1 MKDKLLKILFFI
13 FIASVLVANI
23 ISEDRSFSQNEN
35 RVLEE
40 LPKFSF
46 FSLKSGDFTKKFEAY
61 CKDQFI
67 FKDALV
73 GARSKLDYTLG
84 KREFNNVYIGTDKN
98 YYEKYIYDE
107 KKVDK
112 FIKYVNDIDVK
123 DKYIAICPDK
133 GEVYRERLPNGAAF
147 SDERLVLDR
156 YKNEIGATYIDL
168 YKIMMDHK
176 DEYIFYKSD
185 HHWREGA
192 YLAYKELAKTMG
204 LEEMKDIEKVTCDN
218 FRGSLDSKSSY
229 YNSAVDEI
237 LFYLPKNYDEIKVK
251 GDDKEIK
258 VLNKVEFKN
267 KDKYKALF
275 SGNYGLVEIEGN
287 PKSDK
292 TLLIVKDS
300 FANAVASLL
309 TNEYKIIYMV
319 DKRFF
324 NQKINDFI
332 KENDIDTCLVL
343 GSVNGLN

>member
-1 MKDKLLKILFFI
+1 MKDKLLKILFFV
-13 FIASVLVANI
+13 FIASVLVANV

-67 FKDALV
+67 LKDALV
-73 GARSKLDYTLG
+73 GARSKLDYALG

-133 GEVYRERLPNGAAF
+133 GEVYRERLPKGATF
-147 SDERLVLDR
+147 SDERVVLDR

-168 YKIMMDHK
+168 YKIMMQHK

-192 YLAYKELAKTMG
+192 YLAYKELASAMV
-204 LEEMKDIEKVTCDN
+204 LEEMKNIEKVTCDN

-258 VLNKVEFKN
+258 ILNNDEFKN

-287 PKSDK
+287 PSSDK
-292 TLLIVKDS
+292 TLLIIKDS

-309 TNEYKIIYMV
+309 TNEYKTIYMV

>member
-1 MKDKLLKILFFI
+1 
-13 FIASVLVANI
+13 
-23 ISEDRSFSQNEN
+23 
-35 RVLEE
+35 
-40 LPKFSF
+40 
-46 FSLKSGDFTKKFEAY
+46 
-61 CKDQFI
+61 
-67 FKDALV
+67 
-73 GARSKLDYTLG
+73 
-84 KREFNNVYIGTDKN
+84 
-98 YYEKYIYDE
+98 
-107 KKVDK
+107 
-112 FIKYVNDIDVK
+112 
-123 DKYIAICPDK
+123 
-133 GEVYRERLPNGAAF
+133 
-147 SDERLVLDR
+147 
-156 YKNEIGATYIDL
+156 
-168 YKIMMDHK
+168 MMDHK

-192 YLAYKELAKTMG
+192 YLAYKELTKTMG
-204 LEEMKDIEKVTCDN
+204 LEEIKDIEKVTCDN

-258 VLNKVEFKN
+258 VLNKDEFKK

-287 PKSDK
+287 PDSDK

-300 FANAVASLL
+300 FANAVASLF
-309 TNEYKIIYMV
+309 TNEYKTIYMV

>member
-1 MKDKLLKILFFI
+1 MKDKLLKILFFV
-13 FIASVLVANI
+13 FIASVLVANV

-67 FKDALV
+67 LKDALV

-84 KREFNNVYIGTDKN
+84 KREFNNVYIGTNKN

-123 DKYIAICPDK
+123 DKYISICPDK
-133 GEVYRERLPNGAAF
+133 GEVYRERLPKGAAF
-147 SDERLVLDR
+147 SDEIFVLDR

-168 YKIMMDHK
+168 YKIMMQHK

-258 VLNKVEFKN
+258 VLDKDEFKN

-287 PKSDK
+287 PSSDK
-292 TLLIVKDS
+292 TLLIIKDS

-309 TNEYKIIYMV
+309 TNEYKTIYMV

>member
-1 MKDKLLKILFFI
+1 MKDKLLKILFFV
-13 FIASVLVANI
+13 FIASVLVANV
-23 ISEDRSFSQNEN
+23 ISKDRSFSQNEN

-67 FKDALV
+67 IKDALV

-204 LEEMKDIEKVTCDN
+204 LEEMKTIEKVTCDN

-258 VLNKVEFKN
+258 VLNKDEFKN

-287 PKSDK
+287 PSSDK
-292 TLLIVKDS
+292 TLLIIKDS

-309 TNEYKIIYMV
+309 TNEYKTIYMV

>member
-1 MKDKLLKILFFI
+1 MKDKLLKILFFV
-13 FIASVLVANI
+13 FIASVLVANV

-67 FKDALV
+67 FKDTLV
-73 GARSKLDYTLG
+73 GARSKLDYALG
-84 KREFNNVYIGTDKN
+84 KREFNNVYIGSDKN

-133 GEVYRERLPNGAAF
+133 GEVYSERLPKGAAF
-147 SDERLVLDR
+147 SDERVVLDR

-168 YKIMMDHK
+168 YKLMMDHK

-192 YLAYKELAKTMG
+192 YLAYKELTKTMG
-204 LEEMKDIEKVTCDN
+204 LEEIKDIEKVTCDN

-258 VLNKVEFKN
+258 VLNKDEFKK

-287 PKSDK
+287 PDSDK

-300 FANAVASLL
+300 FANAVASLF
-309 TNEYKIIYMV
+309 TNEYKTIYMV

>member
-1 MKDKLLKILFFI
+1 MKDKLLKILFFV
-13 FIASVLVANI
+13 FIASVLVANV

-133 GEVYRERLPNGAAF
+133 GEVYRERLPKGATF
-147 SDERLVLDR
+147 SDEKFVLDR
-156 YKNEIGATYIDL
+156 YKNEIDATYINL

-192 YLAYKELAKTMG
+192 YLAYKELTKTMG
-204 LEEMKDIEKVTCDN
+204 LEEIKDIEKVTCDN

-229 YNSAVDEI
+229 YNSAIDEI

-258 VLNKVEFKN
+258 VLNKDEFKN

-287 PKSDK
+287 PESDK

-309 TNEYKIIYMV
+309 TNEYKTIYMV

>member
-1 MKDKLLKILFFI
+1 MKDKLLKILFFV
-13 FIASVLVANI
+13 FIASVLVANF

-46 FSLKSGDFTKKFEAY
+46 FSLRSGDFTKKFEAY

-67 FKDALV
+67 IKDALV

-133 GEVYRERLPNGAAF
+133 GEVYRDRLPKGAIF
-147 SDERLVLDR
+147 SDETKVLNR
-156 YKNEIGATYIDL
+156 YKDEIEGKYIDL
-168 YKIMMDHK
+168 YTLMMDHK

-251 GDDKEIK
+251 GDDKEIN
-258 VLNKVEFKN
+258 VLNKDEFKN

-287 PKSDK
+287 PSSDK
-292 TLLIVKDS
+292 TLLIIKDS

-309 TNEYKIIYMV
+309 TNEYKTIYMV

>member
-1 MKDKLLKILFFI
+1 MKDKLLKILFFV
-13 FIASVLVANI
+13 FIASVLVANV

-46 FSLKSGDFTKKFEAY
+46 FSLRSGDFTKKFEAY

-67 FKDALV
+67 FKDTLV
-73 GARSKLDYTLG
+73 GARSKLDYALG
-84 KREFNNVYIGTDKN
+84 KREFNNVYIGKDKN
-98 YYEKYIYDE
+98 YYEKYIYDK

-133 GEVYRERLPNGAAF
+133 GEVYRERLPKGAIF
-147 SDERLVLDR
+147 SDETKVLDR
-156 YKNEIGATYIDL
+156 YKNEIDATYIDL
-168 YKIMMDHK
+168 YKIMMQHK
-176 DEYIFYKSD
+176 NEYIFYKSD

-192 YLAYKELAKTMG
+192 YLAYKELASTMG
-204 LEEMKDIEKVTCDN
+204 LEEMKTIEKVTCDN

-237 LFYLPKNYDEIKVK
+237 LFYLPKNCESIKVK

-258 VLNKVEFKN
+258 VLNKDEFKN

-287 PKSDK
+287 PSSDK
-292 TLLIVKDS
+292 TLLIIKDS
-300 FANAVASLL
+300 FANAVASLF
-309 TNEYKIIYMV
+309 TNEYKTIYMV

>member
-1 MKDKLLKILFFI
+1 MKDKLLKILFFV
-13 FIASVLVANI
+13 FIASVLVANV

-67 FKDALV
+67 IKDALV

-192 YLAYKELAKTMG
+192 YHAYKELASAMG

-258 VLNKVEFKN
+258 VLDKDEFKN

-287 PKSDK
+287 PDSDK

-309 TNEYKIIYMV
+309 TNEYKTIYMV

>member
-1 MKDKLLKILFFI
+1 MKDKLLKILFFV
-13 FIASVLVANI
+13 FIASVLVANV

-67 FKDALV
+67 FKDTLV
-73 GARSKLDYTLG
+73 GARSKLDYALG
-84 KREFNNVYIGTDKN
+84 KREFNNVYIGSDKN

-133 GEVYRERLPNGAAF
+133 GEVYSERLPKGAAF
-147 SDERLVLDR
+147 SDERVVLDR

-168 YKIMMDHK
+168 YKLMMDHK

-192 YLAYKELAKTMG
+192 YLAYKELTKTMG
-204 LEEMKDIEKVTCDN
+204 LEEIKDIEKVTCDN

-251 GDDKEIK
+251 GDDKEIN
-258 VLNKVEFKN
+258 VLDKDEFKN

-287 PKSDK
+287 PSSDK

-309 TNEYKIIYMV
+309 TNEYKTIYMV

>member
-1 MKDKLLKILFFI
+1 MKDKLLKILFFV
-13 FIASVLVANI
+13 FIASVLVANV

-67 FKDALV
+67 FKDTLV
-73 GARSKLDYTLG
+73 GARSKLDYALG
-84 KREFNNVYIGTDKN
+84 KREFNNVYIGSDKN

-133 GEVYRERLPNGAAF
+133 GEVYSERLPKGAAF
-147 SDERLVLDR
+147 SDERVVLDR

-168 YKIMMDHK
+168 YKLMMDHK

-192 YLAYKELAKTMG
+192 YLAYKELTKTMG
-204 LEEMKDIEKVTCDN
+204 LEEIKDIEKVTCDN

-258 VLNKVEFKN
+258 VLNKDEFKK

-287 PKSDK
+287 PDSDK

-300 FANAVASLL
+300 FANAVASLF
-309 TNEYKIIYMV
+309 TNEYKTIYMV

-324 NQKINDFI
+324 NQKINNFI

>member
-13 FIASVLVANI
+13 FIASVLLANV

-35 RVLEE
+35 RILEE

-46 FSLKSGDFTKKFEAY
+46 FSLRSGDFTKKFEAY

-67 FKDALV
+67 FKDTLV
-73 GARSKLDYTLG
+73 CARSKLDYALG
-84 KREFNNVYIGTDKN
+84 KREFNGVYIGLDKN

-133 GEVYRERLPNGAAF
+133 GEVYRDRLPKGAIF
-147 SDERLVLDR
+147 SDETKVLDR
-156 YKNEIGATYIDL
+156 YKNEIEGTYIDL
-168 YKIMMDHK
+168 YTLMMNHK

-192 YLAYKELAKTMG
+192 YLAYKDIARAMG
-204 LEEMKDIEKVTCDN
+204 LEEMKTIEKVTCDN

-237 LFYLPKNYDEIKVK
+237 LFYLPKNYDDIKVK

-258 VLNKVEFKN
+258 VLDKDEFKN

-287 PKSDK
+287 PSSDK
-292 TLLIVKDS
+292 TLLIIKDS
-300 FANAVASLL
+300 FANAVSSLL
-309 TNEYKIIYMV
+309 TNEYKTIYML

-324 NQKINDFI
+324 NQKINDFV
-332 KENDIDTCLVL
+332 KENAIDTCLVL

>member
-1 MKDKLLKILFFI
+1 MKDKLLKILFFV
-13 FIASVLVANI
+13 FIASVLVANV

-67 FKDALV
+67 FKDTLV
-73 GARSKLDYTLG
+73 GARLKLDYALG
-84 KREFNNVYIGTDKN
+84 KREFNNVYIGSDKN

-133 GEVYRERLPNGAAF
+133 GEVYSERLPKGAAF
-147 SDERLVLDR
+147 SDERVVLDR

-168 YKIMMDHK
+168 YKLMMDHK

-192 YLAYKELAKTMG
+192 YLAYKELTKTMG
-204 LEEMKDIEKVTCDN
+204 LEEIKDIEKVTCDN

-258 VLNKVEFKN
+258 VLNKDEFKK

-287 PKSDK
+287 PDSDK

-300 FANAVASLL
+300 FANAVASLF
-309 TNEYKIIYMV
+309 TNEYKTIYMV

>member
-1 MKDKLLKILFFI
+1 MKDKLLKILFFV
-13 FIASVLVANI
+13 FIASVLVANV

-67 FKDALV
+67 LKDALV

-133 GEVYRERLPNGAAF
+133 GEVYRERLPKGSAF
-147 SDERLVLDR
+147 SDERVVLDR

-192 YLAYKELAKTMG
+192 YLAYKELASAMG

-229 YNSAVDEI
+229 YNSAIDEI
-237 LFYLPKNYDEIKVK
+237 LFYLPKNYESIKVK

-258 VLNKVEFKN
+258 VLNKDEFKN

-287 PKSDK
+287 PNSNK

-309 TNEYKIIYMV
+309 TNEYKTIYMV

>member
-1 MKDKLLKILFFI
+1 MKDKLLKILFFV
-13 FIASVLVANI
+13 FIASVLVANV
-23 ISEDRSFSQNEN
+23 ISKDRSFSQNEN

-61 CKDQFI
+61 SKDQFI

-107 KKVDK
+107 NKARK

-133 GEVYRERLPNGAAF
+133 GEVYRDRLPKGAIF
-147 SDERLVLDR
+147 SDETKVLNR
-156 YKNEIGATYIDL
+156 YKNEIEGTYIDL
-168 YKIMMDHK
+168 YTLMMNHK

-192 YLAYKELAKTMG
+192 YLAYKELTRTVG
-204 LEEMKDIEKVTCDN
+204 LEEMKTIEKVTCDN

-237 LFYLPKNYDEIKVK
+237 LFYLPKNYDNIKVK

-258 VLNKVEFKN
+258 VLDKDELKN

-287 PKSDK
+287 PSSDK
-292 TLLIVKDS
+292 TLLIIKDS

-309 TNEYKIIYMV
+309 TNEYKTIYMV

>member
-1 MKDKLLKILFFI
+1 MKDKLLKILFFV
-13 FIASVLVANI
+13 FIASVLVANV
-23 ISEDRSFSQNEN
+23 ISEDISFSQNEN

-73 GARSKLDYTLG
+73 GARSKLDYALG

-133 GEVYRERLPNGAAF
+133 GEVYSERLPKGAAF

-156 YKNEIGATYIDL
+156 YKNEIDATYIDL

-192 YLAYKELAKTMG
+192 
-204 LEEMKDIEKVTCDN
+204 
-218 FRGSLDSKSSY
+218 Y

-258 VLNKVEFKN
+258 VLDKDEFKN

-287 PKSDK
+287 PNSDK
-292 TLLIVKDS
+292 TLLIIKDS

-309 TNEYKIIYMV
+309 TNEYKTIYMV

-332 KENDIDTCLVL
+332 NENDIDTCLVL

>member
-1 MKDKLLKILFFI
+1 
-13 FIASVLVANI
+13 
-23 ISEDRSFSQNEN
+23 
-35 RVLEE
+35 
-40 LPKFSF
+40 
-46 FSLKSGDFTKKFEAY
+46 
-61 CKDQFI
+61 
-67 FKDALV
+67 KDALV
-73 GARSKLDYTLG
+73 GARSTLDYALG
-84 KREFNNVYIGTDKN
+84 KREFNSVYIGKDKN
-98 YYEKYIYDE
+98 YYEKYIYEE

-133 GEVYRERLPNGAAF
+133 GEVYRDRLPKGAIF
-147 SDERLVLDR
+147 SDETKVLNR
-156 YKNEIGATYIDL
+156 YKNEIDGKYIDL
-168 YKIMMDHK
+168 YTLMMNHK

-204 LEEMKDIEKVTCDN
+204 LEEMNDIEKVTCNN

-229 YNSAVDEI
+229 YNSAIDEI
-237 LFYLPKNYDEIKVK
+237 LFYLPKNYDNIKVK
-251 GDDKEIK
+251 GDDKEIN
-258 VLNKVEFKN
+258 VLDKDEFKN

-287 PKSDK
+287 PDSDK

-300 FANAVASLL
+300 FANAVASLF
-309 TNEYKIIYMV
+309 TNEYKTIYMV

-324 NQKINDFI
+324 SQKINNFI

>member
-1 MKDKLLKILFFI
+1 MKDKLLKILFFV
-13 FIASVLVANI
+13 FIASVLVANVM
-23 ISEDRSFSQNEN
+23 SEDSSFSQNEN

-46 FSLKSGDFTKKFEAY
+46 FSLRSGDFTKKFEAY

-133 GEVYRERLPNGAAF
+133 GEVYRERLPKGATF
-147 SDERLVLDR
+147 SDETKVLAR
-156 YKNEIGATYIDL
+156 YKNEIEGKYIDL
-168 YKIMMDHK
+168 YKLMSEHK

-192 YLAYKELAKTMG
+192 YLAYKELASSMD
-204 LEEMKDIEKVTCDN
+204 LEEMNTIEKVTCNN

-237 LFYLPKNYDEIKVK
+237 LFYLPKNYESIKVK

-258 VLNKVEFKN
+258 VLDKDEFKN

-287 PKSDK
+287 PDSDK

-300 FANAVASLL
+300 FANAVASLF
-309 TNEYKIIYMV
+309 TNEYKTIYMV

-324 NQKINDFI
+324 SQKINNFI

>member
-1 MKDKLLKILFFI
+1 MKDKLLKILFFV
-13 FIASVLVANI
+13 FIASVLVANV

-67 FKDALV
+67 FKDTLV
-73 GARSKLDYTLG
+73 GARSKLDYALG
-84 KREFNNVYIGTDKN
+84 KREFNNVYIGSDKN
-98 YYEKYIYDE
+98 YYEKYKYDE

-133 GEVYRERLPNGAAF
+133 GEVYSERLPKGAAF
-147 SDERLVLDR
+147 SDERVVLDR

-168 YKIMMDHK
+168 YKLMMDHK

-192 YLAYKELAKTMG
+192 YLAYKELTKTMG
-204 LEEMKDIEKVTCDN
+204 LEEIKDIEKVTCDN

-258 VLNKVEFKN
+258 VLNKDEFKK

-287 PKSDK
+287 PDSDK

-300 FANAVASLL
+300 FANAVASLF
-309 TNEYKIIYMV
+309 TNEYKTIYMV